1 MNTDNLYIVKNNEMK
16 NPLSNEFLKNYYL
29 DPTSHGFSLEDNSS
43 ITGFDLIH
51 GQCPE
56 TAIFIASKLLDRG
69 YDVKVE
75 KTIEKQSKGP
85 VLHMYCV
92 VTSGNTELFVD
103 ARGVYSD
110 YNEFIQEFLD
120 YKDPVALEDTKR
132 VTAFS
137 TIYDIKDEFGYAMF
151 SENGYGHD
159 YLGELVFDLVDQ
171 LFMTDGFIDVCEDVI
186 NKFINGN
193 NIGI

>member
-1 MNTDNLYIVKNNEMK
+1 MNTDNLHIVKNNEMK

-29 DPTSHGFSLEDNSS
+29 DPTSHGFSPEDNST

-56 TAIFIASKLLDRG
+56 TSIFIASKLLDRG

-85 VLHMYCV
+85 VLH
-92 VTSGNTELFVD
+92 
-103 ARGVYSD
+103 
-110 YNEFIQEFLD
+110 
-120 YKDPVALEDTKR
+120 
-132 VTAFS
+132 
-137 TIYDIKDEFGYAMF
+137 
-151 SENGYGHD
+151 D

-171 LFMTDGFIDVCEDVI
+171 LFMTDGFIDVCEDAI

-193 NIGI
+193 NISI